1 MNNAQNKATMTIS
14 QNIIKF
20 NVNSSV
26 FEVKA
31 SDHNL
36 SPDTARLF
44 MAATFGNGCH
54 DLNDVE
60 TFIMGHFPDMSELM
74 QNELAEAIVKTLF
87 ASHNVSLW
95 A

>member
-1 MNNAQNKATMTIS
+1 MTIS

-20 NVNSSV
+20 NVCSSV
-26 FEVKA
+26 FEVEATKA
-31 SDHNL
+31 HL
-36 SPDTARLF
+36 E
-44 MAATFGNGCH
+44 
-54 DLNDVE
+54 NDVSRHFMSYTYGNPYIDLDDVE
-60 TFIMGHFPDMSELM
+60 SFILRRFPDKPEWM